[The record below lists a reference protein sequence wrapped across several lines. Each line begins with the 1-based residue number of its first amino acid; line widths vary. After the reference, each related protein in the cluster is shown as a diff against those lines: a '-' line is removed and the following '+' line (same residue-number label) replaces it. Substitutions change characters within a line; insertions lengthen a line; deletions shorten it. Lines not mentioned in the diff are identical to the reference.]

1 MNVKGHMYISYNK
14 SKFARC
20 VQRQVDRTTIWNALL
35 LSIILIKKKKKKL
48 YVNVEGRN
56 FKMLTQT
63 SSN

>member
-14 SKFARC
+14 SKFATC
-20 VQRQVDRTTIWNALL
+20 VQCQVDRTTIWNALL
-35 LSIILIKKKKKKL
+35 LSIILIKNFFKKL